1 MKTFNPLEHPICFT
15 SALRLSPSTWVGHVP
30 FAMFMVDILRPRLIV
45 ELGTYYGTSYCA
57 FCQAVKE
64 LNIDARCYAV
74 DTWEG
79 DPQSGFFGL
88 EVLADL
94 KAYHDPLYGSFS
106 RLIQSTFDEA
116 VKHFENKTI
125 DLLHIDGFH
134 TYEAVKSDF
143 ENWLPKMSERGVMLF
158 HDINVREKDF
168 GVWKFWEEVK
178 QRYPNFEF
186 AHSHGLGVLAVGQKC
201 PESLHEFLK
210 YAKDDLARVW
220 EFFYQLGTR
229 LEAAQEVRTFKQA
242 AQEQANII
250 RQLEERDQRLQET
263 NRQLQEKEQQIDL
276 KGQQLQEERGR
287 LLHEMDQQS
296 LENDRRLRAREQQL
310 QEKAL
315 ELEDKERLIEEKER
329 ALEEKSQQLKVK
341 SQQLYAKNWLLQEA
355 LLKSG
360 NGTSR
365 LATIA
370 PESILEK
377 LDEKA
382 EAPPGE
388 GFKLVI
394 GIVTYNNPPEQIKQL
409 LNSIHLAQGGL
420 TDLPVVIEIFVVDN
434 GQETVWE
441 ESILPIARF
450 ESLGNVGFGKAMNR
464 LMSAAFA
471 DPTTQWFL
479 CLNPDGALHRHALR
493 ELLLN
498 SSMHP
503 DSLIEGR
510 QFPEEHLKQ
519 YDPKTLETP
528 WASGACLLI
537 RRGIF
542 QKIGGFD
549 PNFFMYLEDIDLSWR
564 ARSAGF
570 SVRVAPQALFGHAV
584 LDRKPD
590 RNSDKA
596 FLLSGR
602 YLAFKWKNPEFLR
615 WAENELV
622 QRGHF
627 SSLSEL
633 PALPEQAPD
642 SLNIDARFSDFAHY
656 FHFSSPRW

>member
-1 MKTFNPLEHPICFT
+1 MAFSRTDQNIEFLSMKTFNPLEHPICFT
-15 SALRLSPSTWVGHVP
+15 PVLRLSPSTWIGHVP
-30 FAMFMVDILRPRLIV
+30 FGMFMVDILRPRLIV

-64 LNIDARCYAV
+64 LNTDARCYAV

-116 VKHFENKTI
+116 AKHFENNTI

-134 TYEAVKSDF
+134 TYEAVKRDF

-168 GVWKFWEEVK
+168 GVWKFWEEIK

-186 AHSHGLGVLAVGQKC
+186 AHSHGLGLLAVGQKC
-201 PESLHEFLK
+201 PEALHEFLK

-220 EFFYQLGTR
+220 EFFYQLGAR
-229 LEAAQEVRTFKQA
+229 LEATQEARTFKQA
-242 AQEQANII
+242 TQEQAEVI
-250 RQLEERDQRLQET
+250 RQLHEREQHLQET
-263 NRQLQEKEQQIDL
+263 NRQLQETD
-276 KGQQLQEERGR
+276 QQLEEKSR
-287 LLHEMDQQS
+287 LLHEMEQQVQ
-296 LENDRRLRAREQQL
+296 ENDRRLRAREQQL

-315 ELEDKERLIEEKER
+315 ELEDKERLIEEKGR
-329 ALEEKSQQLKVK
+329 QLKVK
-341 SQQLYAKNWLLQEA
+341 SQQLYATNWQLQEA

-360 NGTSR
+360 NGTSSPS
-365 LATIA
+365 TIS
-370 PESILEK
+370 PEGILEK
-377 LDEKA
+377 FEEQS
-382 EAPPGE
+382 EAPLDDR
-388 GFKLVI
+388 FKLVI
-394 GIVTYNNPPEQIKQL
+394 GIVTFNNSQEQIEQL
-409 LNSIHLAQGGL
+409 LKSIHLAQEGL
-420 TDLPVVIEIFVVDN
+420 SDLPVETEIFVIDN

-441 ESILPIARF
+441 KSLLRIARF
-450 ESLGNVGFGKAMNR
+450 ESLGNIGFGKAMNR

-471 DPTTQWFL
+471 DTTTQWFL

-493 ELLLN
+493 ELLL
-498 SSMHP
+498 SSSLHP

-519 YDPKTLETP
+519 YDPKTLESP

-570 SVRVAPQALFGHAV
+570 SVRVAPNALFGHAV

-590 RNSDKA
+590 VNNDKA

-602 YLAFKWKNPEFLR
+602 YLAFKWKNPEFLQ
-615 WAENELV
+615 WAENELI
-622 QRGHF
+622 QRGYF
-627 SSLSEL
+627 SSLSDL

-642 SLNIDARFSDFAHY
+642 SSNINAELADFAHY